1 MNIFYHIILIGRKY
15 WFYLIVGLLAML
27 AAGLVTVLPSYALK
41 IIVDILAG
49 GQILKQKV
57 ISLNLIPNQLVHYGL
72 KPLSIEVAPS
82 QLINLTPLILTAL
95 FLIDGVFRYIQNF
108 NNRYFGVL
116 VAGEMRE
123 QAYSKLM
130 QMSFADLKK
139 RSSGDLVSCLTND
152 LNLLQ
157 TLLAE
162 VLSALISDSVRALAL
177 GIWLLI
183 LDWKLSL
190 IGVIVF
196 PAFFLLLARLSK
208 RLRKLANQSQEITAE
223 VSSIISET
231 VQGANLI
238 YLFNIKDLEKNKFQK
253 TNQTFIKTWKKQ
265 LVIDSS
271 ISPILGVLSA
281 FGIGPVI
288 WFGCQNILKGTV
300 SVGDFSSYLIAT
312 ILLYQPIKRLVRVNA
327 QISQINGTCQRIFEL
342 INLKTETSHKIQKP
356 SQKELSIE
364 FENVNFAYH
373 QKNDDLILKNI
384 NLKINEGEK
393 IAIVGSSGSGKSSLI
408 ALIARLYEVNNGQI
422 KINNLNIQNWDLTEL
437 MSLMAF
443 IPQDPFLFRGS
454 IKDNLLIAKANA
466 SDSEIKKALELAK
479 VDFLEQIQGG
489 LNGEMT
495 ESGNNLSGGQ
505 RQRLSIARA
514 FLKNSPL
521 LILDEPTSSLDQE
534 SEELIRQSLKEL
546 MKDKTVIL
554 VTHKLSVIRDFPRII
569 CMEYG
574 QIVEQGSN
582 LELINLK
589 GHYYKLI
596 NAQN

>member
-1 MNIFYHIILIGRKY
+1 MFNRIASLVDYELTKVKYELIQSNYTTIKLTCY
-15 WFYLIVGLLAML
+15 CKS
-27 AAGLVTVLPSYALK
+27 T
-41 IIVDILAG
+41 
-49 GQILKQKV
+49 
-57 ISLNLIPNQLVHYGL
+57 H
-72 KPLSIEVAPS
+72 
-82 QLINLTPLILTAL
+82 LINKT
-95 FLIDGVFRYIQNF
+95 RIQ
-108 NNRYFGVL
+108 
-116 VAGEMRE
+116 
-123 QAYSKLM
+123 
-130 QMSFADLKK
+130 
-139 RSSGDLVSCLTND
+139 C
-152 LNLLQ
+152 
-157 TLLAE
+157 
-162 VLSALISDSVRALAL
+162 
-177 GIWLLI
+177 
-183 LDWKLSL
+183 
-190 IGVIVF
+190 
-196 PAFFLLLARLSK
+196 
-208 RLRKLANQSQEITAE
+208 ITE
-223 VSSIISET
+223 
-231 VQGANLI
+231 
-238 YLFNIKDLEKNKFQK
+238 
-253 TNQTFIKTWKKQ
+253 
-265 LVIDSS
+265 
-271 ISPILGVLSA
+271 
-281 FGIGPVI
+281 
-288 WFGCQNILKGTV
+288 
-300 SVGDFSSYLIAT
+300 
-312 ILLYQPIKRLVRVNA
+312 
-327 QISQINGTCQRIFEL
+327 
-342 INLKTETSHKIQKP
+342 
-356 SQKELSIE
+356 IE

-495 ESGNNLSGGQ
+495 ERGNNLSGGQ

-569 CMEYG
+569 CMENG

>member
-1 MNIFYHIILIGRKY
+1 
-15 WFYLIVGLLAML
+15 ML

-41 IIVDILAG
+41 IIIDLLAG
-49 GQILKQKV
+49 GQALKQKV
-57 ISLNLIPNQLVHYGL
+57 ISLNLIPNQLIYYGF
-72 KPLSIEVAPS
+72 KPLSIQVSPK
-82 QLINLTPLILTAL
+82 QLINSTPLILMVL
-95 FLIDGVFRYIQNF
+95 FLVDGVFRYIQNF

-123 QAYSKLM
+123 KAYAQLM
-130 QMSFADLKK
+130 LMSFADLKK

-157 TLLAE
+157 SLLAE
-162 VLSALISDSVRALAL
+162 VLSALISDSVRAVAL
-177 GIWLLI
+177 SIWLLV

-196 PAFFLLLARLSK
+196 PAFFLLLGKLSK

-223 VSSIISET
+223 VSSIVSES

-238 YLFNIKDLEKNKFQK
+238 HLFDIKNLEKNKFEK
-253 TNQTFIKTWKKQ
+253 TNQIFIKTWKKQ
-265 LVIDSS
+265 LVIDSL

-300 SVGDFSSYLIAT
+300 SVGDFSSYLVAT

-327 QISQINGTCQRIFEL
+327 QISQINGTCERIFEL
-342 INLKTETSHKIQKP
+342 INLKTETAHKIQKP
-356 SQKELSIE
+356 PQHELSIE
-364 FENVNFAYH
+364 FENVNFAYNEKGDH
-373 QKNDDLILKNI
+373 DLILKNI
-384 NLKINEGEK
+384 NLQINESEK
-393 IAIVGSSGSGKSSLI
+393 VAIVGSSGSGKSSLI
-408 ALIARLYEVNNGQI
+408 TLIARLYGANAGQI

-437 MSLMAF
+437 MNLMAF

-454 IKDNLLIAKANA
+454 IRDNLLIAKANA
-466 SDSEIKKALELAK
+466 TDAEIQKALELAK
-479 VDFLEQIQGG
+479 VDFLNQVSGG

-495 ESGNNLSGGQ
+495 ERGNNLSGGQ

-521 LILDEPTSSLDQE
+521 LILDEPTSSLDQQ

-546 MKDKTVIL
+546 MKNKTVIL
-554 VTHKLSVIRDFPRII
+554 VTHKLNVIKDFPRII
-569 CMEYG
+569 CMEKG
-574 QIVEQGSN
+574 QIVEQGN
-582 LELINLK
+582 HLELINLK
-589 GHYYKLI
+589 GHYHQLI
-596 NAQN
+596 NAHN